1 MKIDSY
7 LSLGLI
13 FLALAFFLKLLFP
26 FDVYILKSFNLAMFS
41 ELFFKFFTEIG
52 NGLIC
57 LAVIVPV
64 LSYASHKSSLNSVK
78 IQTLVFTCIAVGVIV
93 KVVKEL
99 TFMFAFRPAYYKFSD
114 VSFLE
119 PVFFYSS
126 FPSGHAATILS
137 LISVWIFLAF
147 KRIEFRFKGL
157 IIFSLLFFA
166 LLVSLSRVV
175 VAAHWLSDILGS
187 IALAFF
193 MLKIIQLK
201 VFKNLLFESK
211 FAKNFSFFLI
221 GLSWL
226 YLITTGSLYLNEY

>member
-1 MKIDSY
+1 
-7 LSLGLI
+7 
-13 FLALAFFLKLLFP
+13 
-26 FDVYILKSFNLAMFS
+26 
-41 ELFFKFFTEIG
+41 
-52 NGLIC
+52 
-57 LAVIVPV
+57 
-64 LSYASHKSSLNSVK
+64 
-78 IQTLVFTCIAVGVIV
+78 
-93 KVVKEL
+93 
-99 TFMFAFRPAYYKFSD
+99 MFAFRPAYYKFSD
-114 VSFLE
+114 VFFLE

-137 LISVWIFLAF
+137 LFSVWIFLAF

>member
-1 MKIDSY
+1 M
-7 LSLGLI
+7 
-13 FLALAFFLKLLFP
+13 
-26 FDVYILKSFNLAMFS
+26 
-41 ELFFKFFTEIG
+41 
-52 NGLIC
+52 
-57 LAVIVPV
+57 
-64 LSYASHKSSLNSVK
+64 
-78 IQTLVFTCIAVGVIV
+78 
-93 KVVKEL
+93 
-99 TFMFAFRPAYYKFSD
+99 
-114 VSFLE
+114 
-119 PVFFYSS
+119 
-126 FPSGHAATILS
+126 
-137 LISVWIFLAF
+137 AF
-147 KRIEFRFKGL
+147 KGIEFRFKGL